1 MSAAKKRT
9 PFHTRKRTTAGQL
22 AKELATVKAEVKQ
35 LRAKCDR
42 TSRTLL
48 RLCCPE
54 EWFDDDI
61 DDDEVWSQMTEI
73 PSFDAW
79 IERLAK
85 RQ

>member
-54 EWFDDDI
+54 DWLVADDRDP
-61 DDDEVWSQMTEI
+61 VV
-73 PSFDAW
+73 
-79 IERLAK
+79 
-85 RQ
+85 